1 MDSLDESLCFRKI
14 LNGEPSMVDKSN
26 PQRSERPIRGVILDY
41 GEVLCSR
48 PSPEAIAEM
57 AGIFGI
63 EEDRFLPIYRSSR
76 NPYDRG
82 DLSPHD
88 YWTEFARRAG
98 VTIHEHQIGN
108 LRRLDMGMWSDV
120 NKEMTEWLARVH
132 SHGVET
138 AILSNM
144 QTDMAAHVRNSFG
157 WLRHFDHQVFSCEV
171 RSVKPDSFIYEH
183 TLSLLKI
190 PPSEALF
197 IDDREENIHAARAA
211 GIIGIIFESVSHLR
225 GELQKLGFPILPAS
239 SSTDG
244 DSSR

>member
-1 MDSLDESLCFRKI
+1 MESLPWLTKVIRSV
-14 LNGEPSMVDKSN
+14 LNGRFAALSSITA
-26 PQRSERPIRGVILDY
+26 RSFAHVLRPKLSRRWRASS
-41 GEVLCSR
+41 VLR
-48 PSPEAIAEM
+48 KT
-57 AGIFGI
+57 
-63 EEDRFLPIYRSSR
+63 RFLPIYRSSR

-211 GIIGIIFESVSHLR
+211 GIVGIIFESVSHLR

-239 SSTDG
+239 SSTDD